1 MGQVVLMCKSKLAAC
16 QEESECMLGAM
27 VGREDGDKAAFAWWV
42 VTACYPRAGEGGS
55 DSSNQSHLL

>member
-1 MGQVVLMCKSKLAAC
+1 MCKSKLAAC